1 MSEKKSI
8 FDRLPEPIFQPLS
21 GKNKRLYWGVLEKL
35 FDDFFKGDVAD
46 YIQGVLR
53 PEIIDS
59 IERHLSQL
67 PEYIPE
73 EDDEDDKSI
82 ESRQVSGRIY
92 RRLVKSGW
100 LTIEQEG
107 YAIEYVLLAPTVSQL
122 LSDLSDIALNNP
134 VYFGGKIQVIYN
146 TVESSMSNPED
157 QALAFHSV
165 CDDARNFSRNLSAI
179 ALRIKDVLG
188 LITGTSDPRSILKTF
203 FGDYVSEILVADYK
217 KLKTENHP
225 FRYRADILLTAQKI
239 QHDEDLREKYINGY
253 RSHFEDPELKFENDI
268 ATLIAI
274 FSNVDRQLNR
284 IDDIKLRLEG
294 RVNGLIRFMS
304 KSSDLASSDIKMLIK
319 QVSVSNKFL
328 KMPVLFEEMA
338 SESNLFKPKKP
349 SIPPKPKVLKQST
362 VNPAMELMIQ
372 MEAAARERR
381 NVTPKKLL
389 TYIERGMKGQVSVS
403 SDELVIETI
412 EDFCA
417 YMTLLNLSLGNL
429 VKNSDMADIQ
439 ELYEFNR
446 ITNETTENKYLVS
459 PKIIITSLVRSA

>member
-1 MSEKKSI
+1 MNDLTSNKKSI
-8 FDRLPEPIFQPLS
+8 FDRVPEQIFQPLA
-21 GKNKRLYWGVLEKL
+21 GKNRRLYWGVLEKL
-35 FDDFFKGDVAD
+35 FDDFFKGDVAE
-46 YIQGVLR
+46 YIQGVLK

-59 IERHLSQL
+59 IDRYLLQL

-73 EDDEDDKSI
+73 EDDDEDKSI

-92 RRLVKSGW
+92 RRLVKAGW
-100 LTIEQEG
+100 LSVEQEG
-107 YAIEYVLLAPTVSQL
+107 YAIEYILLSPTVSQL

-134 VYFGGKIQVIYN
+134 VYFGGKVQVIYN
-146 TVESSMSNPED
+146 TVESSMSNPEN

-188 LITGTSDPRSILKTF
+188 LITGTSDPRSILQTF

-225 FRYRADILLTAQKI
+225 FRYKTDILLAAQQI
-239 QHDEDLREKYINGY
+239 QHNEELRKKYIAGY
-253 RSHFEDPELKFENDI
+253 QSHFEDAEVKFENDI

-274 FSNVDRQLNR
+274 FSNVDSQLNR

-304 KSSDLASSDIKMLIK
+304 KSSNLASSDLKSLIK
-319 QVSVSNKFL
+319 QVSASGKDL
-328 KMPVLFEEMA
+328 KMPILPEEMA
-338 SESNLFKPKKP
+338 AEGNLFKPKKP
-349 SIPPKPKVLKQST
+349 SIPPKPQVLKQSIS
-362 VNPAMELMIQ
+362 NPAMEKMIQ

-381 NVTPKKLL
+381 NVTPEKLL
-389 TYIERGMKGQVSVS
+389 AYIKKGMKGQLSVS
-403 SDELVIETI
+403 TDKLEIETV

-417 YMTLLNLSLGNL
+417 YITLLNLSLGNL
-429 VKNSDMADIQ
+429 AKNSEM
-439 ELYEFNR
+439 
-446 ITNETTENKYLVS
+446 TETD
-459 PKIIITSLVRSA
+459 